1 MNSLRCLVVLTAL
14 VATVLAQTRFVSEV
28 RQNFDSNVND
38 EIVKQI
44 QRELTASYV
53 YQSYASFF
61 GRADVALAGFQKFFS
76 AASTEER
83 EHAQQL
89 IDYVNLRGGHVQYD
103 SIDLATA
110 CDAMTDIGIL
120 SGPRSRPCIC
130 EFVKT
135 RSDNECGASEQTQ
148 YGLQAMEDAL
158 ALERFVNQALL
169 DLHQVAD
176 ASNDAHLT
184 HVLEHAFLEEQVT
197 SIRELAGY
205 VTRLRSFKT
214 NYALGEYMFDQKLQ

>member
-1 MNSLRCLVVLTAL
+1 MKLIQFLAVGGAL
-14 VATVLAQTRFVSEV
+14 IVSVFAESKYVSEV
-28 RQNFDSNVND
+28 RQNFASEVND

-76 AASTEER
+76 EASKEER
-83 EHAQQL
+83 DHAQKL
-89 IDYVNLRGGHVQYD
+89 IDYVNMRGGQVQYD

-110 CDAMTDIGIL
+110 CAAMADLGIL
-120 SGPRSRPCIC
+120 SSPRSRPCIC
-130 EFVKT
+130 EFVWTK
-135 RSDNECGASEQTQ
+135 SNNECGDNFESQ

-158 ALERFVNQALL
+158 ALERFVNQKLL
-169 DLHQVAD
+169 DLHRVAD
-176 ASNDAHLT
+176 TNDDAHLT
-184 HVLEHAFLEEQVT
+184 HVLEHEFLEEQVT